1 MRTAEIEVAATGQR
15 ILLYERPGDHETVVF
30 ESTLPPGADGLGT
43 SRRDQEQRFV
53 VLGGTVSF
61 VVDEGAEIELA
72 RGGRLTVPRGSMCSY
87 RNAGTEPA
95 LLVGQVRPTLDFEL
109 RARAA
114 AAR

>member
-1 MRTAEIEVAATGQR
+1 
-15 ILLYERPGDHETVVF
+15 
-30 ESTLPPGADGLGT
+30 
-43 SRRDQEQRFV
+43 
-53 VLGGTVSF
+53 
-61 VVDEGAEIELA
+61 
-72 RGGRLTVPRGSMCSY
+72 MCSY